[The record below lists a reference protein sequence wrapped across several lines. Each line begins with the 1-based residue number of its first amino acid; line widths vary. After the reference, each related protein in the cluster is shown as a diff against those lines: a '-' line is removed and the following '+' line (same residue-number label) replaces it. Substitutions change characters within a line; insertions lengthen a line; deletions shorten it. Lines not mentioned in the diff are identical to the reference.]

1 MTTNAIQSSH
11 IYSTYFA
18 PRGRSRIYTLGMQIA
33 QLYLS
38 PFDQIIGFIGEAGS
52 GKSVLIKGMFPG
64 IELTNDD
71 DGVNVRPLPL
81 LEQEYETGFFTPH
94 TYHLDIRFET
104 GFHQLSELADAVRLA
119 VRRGKRIIIEHFDLI
134 YPLLGV
140 NANLL
145 IGVGEQIVITR
156 PNLFGPLP
164 QELCDIVYP
173 SLAYRLMA
181 HSAEDLCEYAM
192 TQEQMLACSHGD
204 IRHGFVL
211 EFNEHQPDI
220 DIPTLEARVNEL
232 IRQELPIDYYV
243 TIDMQALVEM
253 VDNFGGIEVYIPHD
267 MSFAGS
273 VLKQGYRNLDGASA
287 EFFVR
292 CRHGEG
298 YANSDIDRLNMQRY
312 FYAGLFKR
320 VRSMGVTDVI
330 AQLPLIFN
338 NYIHTDMDL
347 TTIAKMLVS
356 FTRIDSANIMLA
368 QTPVFMGVPNV
379 GKTSSFDG
387 YSCVVPD
394 AGSIAALLNQY
405 FCTYTGP
412 IDVSEMNLVTDD
424 WPHGTASTDANV
436 QYMGRIDKESDDAI
450 LNGNT
455 DLDNAKTTDEL
466 AASSAN

>member
-33 QLYLS
+33 QYYHFHGL
-38 PFDQIIGFIGEAGS
+38 DRHQTDAVIIA
-52 GKSVLIKGMFPG
+52 SVVPPVMYTL
-64 IELTNDD
+64 
-71 DGVNVRPLPL
+71 VNAIRPLPL

-232 IRQELPIDYYV
+232 IRQDLPIDYYDESH
-243 TIDMQALVEM
+243 ILL
-253 VDNFGGIEVYIPHD
+253 GGAQHYCTGPRTH
-267 MSFAGS
+267 
-273 VLKQGYRNLDGASA
+273 
-287 EFFVR
+287 
-292 CRHGEG
+292 
-298 YANSDIDRLNMQRY
+298 
-312 FYAGLFKR
+312 
-320 VRSMGVTDVI
+320 VRSTGRIIGFRLLDHFIYDHFHKT
-330 AQLPLIFN
+330 
-338 NYIHTDMDL
+338 Y
-347 TTIAKMLVS
+347 MLVGCVGD
-356 FTRIDSANIMLA
+356 DSEEKIRKLE
-368 QTPVFMGVPNV
+368 T
-379 GKTSSFDG
+379 
-387 YSCVVPD
+387 
-394 AGSIAALLNQY
+394 I
-405 FCTYTGP
+405 
-412 IDVSEMNLVTDD
+412 
-424 WPHGTASTDANV
+424 HG
-436 QYMGRIDKESDDAI
+436 
-450 LNGNT
+450 
-455 DLDNAKTTDEL
+455 
-466 AASSAN
+466 

>member
-1 MTTNAIQSSH
+1 MSTNAIQSSH

-134 YPLLGV
+134 YLLLGV

-232 IRQELPIDYYV
+232 IRADLPIDYYDESH
-243 TIDMQALVEM
+243 ILL
-253 VDNFGGIEVYIPHD
+253 GGAQHYCTGPRTH
-267 MSFAGS
+267 
-273 VLKQGYRNLDGASA
+273 
-287 EFFVR
+287 
-292 CRHGEG
+292 
-298 YANSDIDRLNMQRY
+298 
-312 FYAGLFKR
+312 
-320 VRSMGVTDVI
+320 VRSTGRIIGFRLLDHFIYDHFHKT
-330 AQLPLIFN
+330 
-338 NYIHTDMDL
+338 Y
-347 TTIAKMLVS
+347 MLVGCVGD
-356 FTRIDSANIMLA
+356 DSEENIRKLE
-368 QTPVFMGVPNV
+368 
-379 GKTSSFDG
+379 K
-387 YSCVVPD
+387 
-394 AGSIAALLNQY
+394 I
-405 FCTYTGP
+405 
-412 IDVSEMNLVTDD
+412 
-424 WPHGTASTDANV
+424 HG
-436 QYMGRIDKESDDAI
+436 
-450 LNGNT
+450 
-455 DLDNAKTTDEL
+455 
-466 AASSAN
+466 

>member
-1 MTTNAIQSSH
+1 MSTNAIQSSH
-11 IYSTYFA
+11 IYSKYFA

-211 EFNEHQPDI
+211 EFSEHQPDI

-232 IRQELPIDYYV
+232 IRQDLPIDYYDESH
-243 TIDMQALVEM
+243 ILL
-253 VDNFGGIEVYIPHD
+253 GGAQHYCTGPRTH
-267 MSFAGS
+267 
-273 VLKQGYRNLDGASA
+273 
-287 EFFVR
+287 
-292 CRHGEG
+292 
-298 YANSDIDRLNMQRY
+298 
-312 FYAGLFKR
+312 
-320 VRSMGVTDVI
+320 VRSTGRIIGFRLLDHFIYDHFHKT
-330 AQLPLIFN
+330 
-338 NYIHTDMDL
+338 Y
-347 TTIAKMLVS
+347 MLVGCVGD
-356 FTRIDSANIMLA
+356 DSEENIRKLE
-368 QTPVFMGVPNV
+368 T
-379 GKTSSFDG
+379 
-387 YSCVVPD
+387 
-394 AGSIAALLNQY
+394 I
-405 FCTYTGP
+405 
-412 IDVSEMNLVTDD
+412 
-424 WPHGTASTDANV
+424 HG
-436 QYMGRIDKESDDAI
+436 
-450 LNGNT
+450 
-455 DLDNAKTTDEL
+455 
-466 AASSAN
+466 

>member
-52 GKSVLIKGMFPG
+52 GKSVLIKGCSPASSLRTTTTASTSARSRFWSRSMKRAFS
-64 IELTNDD
+64 
-71 DGVNVRPLPL
+71 RR
-81 LEQEYETGFFTPH
+81 TP
-94 TYHLDIRFET
+94 TIWTSASRRASISSRSWRT
-104 GFHQLSELADAVRLA
+104 QIRLA

-232 IRQELPIDYYV
+232 IRQDLPIDYYDESH
-243 TIDMQALVEM
+243 ILL
-253 VDNFGGIEVYIPHD
+253 GGAQHYCTGPRTH
-267 MSFAGS
+267 
-273 VLKQGYRNLDGASA
+273 
-287 EFFVR
+287 
-292 CRHGEG
+292 
-298 YANSDIDRLNMQRY
+298 
-312 FYAGLFKR
+312 
-320 VRSMGVTDVI
+320 VRSTGRIIGFRLLDHFIYDHFHKT
-330 AQLPLIFN
+330 
-338 NYIHTDMDL
+338 Y
-347 TTIAKMLVS
+347 MLVGCVGD
-356 FTRIDSANIMLA
+356 DSEENIRKLE
-368 QTPVFMGVPNV
+368 T
-379 GKTSSFDG
+379 
-387 YSCVVPD
+387 
-394 AGSIAALLNQY
+394 I
-405 FCTYTGP
+405 
-412 IDVSEMNLVTDD
+412 
-424 WPHGTASTDANV
+424 HG
-436 QYMGRIDKESDDAI
+436 
-450 LNGNT
+450 
-455 DLDNAKTTDEL
+455 
-466 AASSAN
+466 

>member
-71 DGVNVRPLPL
+71 D
-81 LEQEYETGFFTPH
+81 
-94 TYHLDIRFET
+94 
-104 GFHQLSELADAVRLA
+104 
-119 VRRGKRIIIEHFDLI
+119 
-134 YPLLGV
+134 GV

-211 EFNEHQPDI
+211 EFSEHQPDI

-232 IRQELPIDYYV
+232 IREDLPIDYYDESH
-243 TIDMQALVEM
+243 ILLGGMQHYCT
-253 VDNFGGIEVYIPHD
+253 GPRTH
-267 MSFAGS
+267 
-273 VLKQGYRNLDGASA
+273 
-287 EFFVR
+287 
-292 CRHGEG
+292 
-298 YANSDIDRLNMQRY
+298 
-312 FYAGLFKR
+312 
-320 VRSMGVTDVI
+320 VRST
-330 AQLPLIFN
+330 
-338 NYIHTDMDL
+338 
-347 TTIAKMLVS
+347 
-356 FTRIDSANIMLA
+356 
-368 QTPVFMGVPNV
+368 
-379 GKTSSFDG
+379 
-387 YSCVVPD
+387 
-394 AGSIAALLNQY
+394 
-405 FCTYTGP
+405 
-412 IDVSEMNLVTDD
+412 
-424 WPHGTASTDANV
+424 
-436 QYMGRIDKESDDAI
+436 GRIIGFRLLDHFIYDFSVRNARDRDA
-450 LNGNT
+450 
-455 DLDNAKTTDEL
+455 AF
-466 AASSAN
+466 

>member
-1 MTTNAIQSSH
+1 MSTNAIQSSH

-232 IRQELPIDYYV
+232 IRQDLPIDYYDESH
-243 TIDMQALVEM
+243 ILLGGAQHYALGRAPM
-253 VDNFGGIEVYIPHD
+253 
-267 MSFAGS
+267 
-273 VLKQGYRNLDGASA
+273 
-287 EFFVR
+287 
-292 CRHGEG
+292 C
-298 YANSDIDRLNMQRY
+298 
-312 FYAGLFKR
+312 
-320 VRSMGVTDVI
+320 
-330 AQLPLIFN
+330 AQ
-338 NYIHTDMDL
+338 
-347 TTIAKMLVS
+347 
-356 FTRIDSANIMLA
+356 
-368 QTPVFMGVPNV
+368 Q
-379 GKTSSFDG
+379 
-387 YSCVVPD
+387 
-394 AGSIAALLNQY
+394 
-405 FCTYTGP
+405 
-412 IDVSEMNLVTDD
+412 
-424 WPHGTASTDANV
+424 
-436 QYMGRIDKESDDAI
+436 
-450 LNGNT
+450 
-455 DLDNAKTTDEL
+455 
-466 AASSAN
+466 AASSASGCSIISSTTTSTRRICWSAVSETILRKTSGSSKQSTGEVLGYAAHLHTWL